1 MKRNVLYVVGL
12 AAASLVLGVLLW
24 SWQQSRLAE
33 SRLPSPQAA
42 TVLPQPRALPAFA
55 LIDHRG
61 QPFGPAQLQGH
72 WSLLF
77 FGFTRCP
84 DICPN
89 TLGLLQAVS
98 AALRQEDHPAADGL
112 QVVFVSVDPR
122 HDTPAA
128 LKSYVEYFDPAF
140 LGVTGPEPELQKL
153 TGGLYMPYTY
163 VPVGQAGDYTVEH
176 SGALVLLNPQ
186 AQAVAYFSPP
196 LRAASIVD
204 DLRRLLR
211 G

>member
-1 MKRNVLYVVGL
+1 MCCTSSVLPPHRWCWVCCCGPG
-12 AAASLVLGVLLW
+12 SSHGW
-24 SWQQSRLAE
+24 PSRACRRPRPPPCCR
-33 SRLPSPQAA
+33 SHGHYRPSPSS
-42 TVLPQPRALPAFA
+42 T
-55 LIDHRG
+55 
-61 QPFGPAQLQGH
+61 FGPAQLQGH